1 MKWTYLILNWL
12 SVLIGSPILIAFV
25 LFIISCIKVDI
36 VHGINLAGA
45 WIGITILYFVFFYF
59 KIIPFLI
66 VYIITFLFFKKN
78 SSNSLIV
85 KIILTLILLVEVSI
99 NFYSFNYKDTFYILI
114 SLGYYL
120 PTIAS
125 GIFID
130 IKDDKKFFGC
140 NF

>member
-25 LFIISCIKVDI
+25 WFIIGIIKSDI
-36 VHGINLAGA
+36 TTGMEVAGV
-45 WIGITILYFVFFYF
+45 WVFVIIFYYIVLYL

-66 VYIITFLFFKKN
+66 VYFIAFLFFKRN
-78 SSNSLIV
+78 SSNPLMV
-85 KIILTLILLVEVSI
+85 KIILTLISLIGIFV
-99 NFYSFNYKDTFYILI
+99 NFYQFYGDEYFILI

-120 PTIAS
+120 PAIAS

-130 IKDDKKFFGC
+130 IKDDKKFFGI
-140 NF
+140 

>member
-25 LFIISCIKVDI
+25 LFIISCMKNDI
-36 VHGINLAGA
+36 IDGINLAGA
-45 WIGITILYFVFFYF
+45 WIAITLLYYIFFYF

-66 VYIITFLFFKKN
+66 VYFITFIFFKKN
-78 SSNSLIV
+78 SSNPLMV
-85 KIILTLILLVEVSI
+85 KIILTLISLIGIFV
-99 NFYSFNYKDTFYILI
+99 NFYPIIYNDKDFLLI

-120 PTIAS
+120 PAIVL

-130 IKDDKKFFGC
+130 IKDDKKFFGL
-140 NF
+140 